1 MKYVSKGV
9 DNGFCRKRENMSI
22 QEWFD
27 KRKEA
32 QIERRAKEMRGIE
45 DGTPGLW
52 VKCVHCDSQILKTE
66 LEDNLMVCPNCNEEI
81 ELDFSACDGDC
92 SNCDDDE

>member
-1 MKYVSKGV
+1 MT
-9 DNGFCRKRENMSI
+9 I

-32 QIERRAKEMRGIE
+32 QIERRAKEMRGLE

-52 VKCVHCDSQILKTE
+52 VKCVHCESQILKTRR
-66 LEDNLMVCPNCNEEI
+66 
-81 ELDFSACDGDC
+81 
-92 SNCDDDE
+92 